1 MKTLLILALV
11 LAGNLTAYPPIVEKT
26 EEEARV
32 FILIDYRPADVSMG
46 MYHGCCIPLK
56 GDDLSIFKAIK
67 RYWER
72 KTGANFQ
79 NKTDSKGWGEIYFVA
94 LVKGDRVRFSTT
106 DNSGGSLASGV
117 ILNKH
122 QEDTLGIL
130 VKKNGKWA
138 IIKDESE
145 YVYVYGREFE

>member
-1 MKTLLILALV
+1 
-11 LAGNLTAYPPIVEKT
+11 
-26 EEEARV
+26 
-32 FILIDYRPADVSMG
+32 
-46 MYHGCCIPLK
+46 
-56 GDDLSIFKAIK
+56 
-67 RYWER
+67 
-72 KTGANFQ
+72 
-79 NKTDSKGWGEIYFVA
+79 
-94 LVKGDRVRFSTT
+94 
-106 DNSGGSLASGV
+106 LASGV